1 MTIIEHTELTRRFAD
16 GFTALQEAVLA
27 RINGICAPEVAVA
40 LEHPSL
46 AGPIAIA
53 LAHADVLAR
62 GAVRRAELSTQ
73 SPERLRR
80 LRIHARKVRRA
91 LSQAEALCKEQ
102 RARRLAGRSWPME
115 VLEVRVARRAF
126 PAAFAEALRQ
136 ELRDRGLPDGTP
148 QAPESDLARW
158 VWDQRTAGD
167 ELLPTP
173 VRELLD
179 RDDDAF
185 VQELLGDAR
194 EDENLHLTHDAVV

>member
-27 RINGICAPEVAVA
+27 RISGICAPEVDVA

-53 LAHADVLAR
+53 LAHVDVLAR

-91 LSQAEALCKEQ
+91 LSQAEAPCREQ
-102 RARRLAGRSWPME
+102 
-115 VLEVRVARRAF
+115 
-126 PAAFAEALRQ
+126 PAAVSPA
-136 ELRDRGLPDGTP
+136 
-148 QAPESDLARW
+148 APGRW
-158 VWDQRTAGD
+158 TCWR
-167 ELLPTP
+167 
-173 VRELLD
+173 
-179 RDDDAF
+179 
-185 VQELLGDAR
+185 
-194 EDENLHLTHDAVV
+194 